1 MPRLI
6 APSRDTHNN
15 WTDKDP
21 VIFEGVFGLTKDRLF
36 PGSLE
41 YFLGDGV
48 HKYSELPKYG
58 GAEASILNKAYTLV
72 LRDANGK
79 IDSDS
84 IDFPEVPDATPT
96 IKGIVKASANQATDN
111 AIKSDANGSLD
122 GWREALADTL
132 ADANGGLIKNPS
144 TGKLNVDFSQMPTD
158 KFEELLKSL
167 KMLIPLT
174 ANLNLYVDTNSSAA
188 ADTIID
194 GRGTEALPFKTIQAA
209 VNYATGTYALGNYN
223 IRILVA
229 TGTYNE
235 SVTLPDFSRGTGHIE
250 IITKSGERDVIVNA
264 VLDSNGTRQAC
275 FGATGGTWVISYMD
289 ARRIENPTTARNFPA
304 VGCYMASNS
313 GTTLSLYGVA
323 ARQSVP
329 NVASF
334 DSSSYACRVISADYG
349 ATVSMRHSKMPF
361 IIETATI
368 TGGPSVVA
376 LHVSRKG
383 TLNLYRSSNDTL
395 SHDVN
400 CSGSCSAFLSVS
412 QGGQVSRISTGSAF
426 NFTGTVTGKRYD
438 LTTGSSVVVDG
449 NADFFPGD
457 TEGTV
462 ETSTYCWYA

>member
-1 MPRLI
+1 M
-6 APSRDTHNN
+6 
-15 WTDKDP
+15 
-21 VIFEGVFGLTKDRLF
+21 IFEGVIGLTKDRLF

-41 YFLGDGV
+41 YFIGDGV

-58 GAEASILNKAYTLV
+58 GAEASILSKAYTLV

-79 IDSDS
+79 IDSSS

-96 IKGIVKASANQATDN
+96 IKGIVKASTTKAADN
-111 AIKSDANGSLD
+111 AVKSDANGSLD

-264 VLDSNGTRQAC
+264 VLDSNGTRQSC
-275 FGATGGTWVISYMD
+275 FGAVGGVWVISYVD
-289 ARRIENPTTARNFPA
+289 ARRVENPTTANSYPA
-304 VGCYMASNS
+304 VGCYMASGS

-383 TLNLYRSSNDTL
+383 TLNLYLSSNNTL

-400 CSGSCSAFLSVS
+400 CSGSCSTFLSVS

-426 NFTGTVTGKRYD
+426 NFTGAVTGQRYN
-438 LTTGSSVVVDG
+438 LTTGSSVVVGG
-449 NADFFPGD
+449 NVDFFPGD
-457 TEGTV
+457 TAGTV